1 MEEVLSER
9 ITDELVVFII
19 KKDKPLTSMWYAPR
33 QEDNKK

>member
-19 KKDKPLTSMWYAPR
+19 KKDKPLTSMLMLVVYGGVI
-33 QEDNKK
+33 

>member
-19 KKDKPLTSMWYAPR
+19 KKDKPLTSMLC
-33 QEDNKK
+33 